1 MDIFDSSQHRIK
13 QDSIAVLYIP
23 CPPSGV
29 QFAAMSSSKPPASK
43 NPNQRL
49 PVPSLFVGP
58 PSRNASSTSLMP
70 STSNAPTSAR
80 PPLTRQSSR
89 LRNENS
95 AANVEVSLGSP
106 PPPDIKGTPFGR
118 RQPQTTPAGSGADQK
133 SAARTEAIWT
143 EMQNT
148 LKEVELNAVSGGHVF
163 SPRHAKALDE
173 LRGAQI
179 ALAQAWARSEADEN
193 STRTEEVNTLK
204 AGSSAE
210 LKGVD
215 DAGARLVKERIDKFG
230 LGKDGM
236 APTGRP
242 RSDTG
247 GSVKSVTS
255 VTDIGKNQLEEET
268 EHDIL
273 LARRR
278 REAND
283 RYFQRVNAG
292 VLDVVAK
299 LEEVAK
305 AMKGVEIES
314 REIWG
319 DATSASAESFDT
331 GSAVG

>member
-1 MDIFDSSQHRIK
+1 MASTNLKS
-13 QDSIAVLYIP
+13 P
-23 CPPSGV
+23 T
-29 QFAAMSSSKPPASK
+29 SKTPAS
-43 NPNQRL
+43 RL
-49 PVPSLFVGP
+49 PAPSLFVGP

-70 STSNAPTSAR
+70 APSNAPPSGR
-80 PPLTRQSSR
+80 PALTRQSSR
-89 LRNENS
+89 LRNDTNTTAPES
-95 AANVEVSLGSP
+95 IGSP
-106 PPPDIKGTPFGR
+106 AAPDLKSPPFGR
-118 RQPQTTPAGSGADQK
+118 RQPQSTPAGSGADQK

-148 LKEVELNAVSGGHVF
+148 LKEVELNAVSGSHVF

-173 LRGAQI
+173 LRGSQI

-193 STRTEEVNTLK
+193 ATRTEE
-204 AGSSAE
+204 
-210 LKGVD
+210 
-215 DAGARLVKERIDKFG
+215 ERIEKFG
-230 LGKDGM
+230 LGKDGL
-236 APTGRP
+236 APVGRP

-255 VTDIGKNQLEEET
+255 VTSMGKNQLEEDT

-283 RYFQRVNAG
+283 RYFQRVNTG

-319 DATSASAESFDT
+319 EATSASADSFES
-331 GSAVG
+331 GSVAG